1 MSPEKAQDLP
11 PGASPISGVPPP
23 VEHQFKPG
31 FDPRRN
37 AGGRPKGALP
47 RTAWLREIA
56 RNEDEDGIG
65 QGAIELAKRVATLTR
80 ELTLPGADV
89 ERITTELKALLA
101 LFAEAEG
108 RPQERVEHSG
118 SMMTISIQGEL
129 APEDVDPP

>member
-1 MSPEKAQDLP
+1 MSDEKAQDLP

-47 RTAWLREIA
+47 RSAWLRKIA
-56 RNEDEDGIG
+56 RDEDEDGIG
-65 QGAIELAKRVATLTR
+65 LGARKIGERVA
-80 ELTLPGADV
+80 ELTDKLTEDGADV
-89 ERITTELKALLA
+89 DRISAELKVLLE
-101 LFAEAEG
+101 LFAQAEG

-118 SMMTISIQGEL
+118 EVASKVIIEGIDL
-129 APEDVDPP
+129 